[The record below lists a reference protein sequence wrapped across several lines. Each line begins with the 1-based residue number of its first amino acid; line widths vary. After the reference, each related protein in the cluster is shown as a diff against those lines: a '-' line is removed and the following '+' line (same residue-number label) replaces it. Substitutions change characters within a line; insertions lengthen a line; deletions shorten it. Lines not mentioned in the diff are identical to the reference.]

1 MSASKAPP
9 APTDMDRN
17 DLNQRLPAF
26 VETIVRSVLDEPR
39 MKHLDRVQL
48 PNRDVIIACVKKL
61 RDLLFPGYF
70 NHQGQITA
78 QNVTFRVGEL
88 VIELP
93 HALSAQL
100 RGCLRVANNLPV
112 P

>member
-26 VETIVRSVLDEPR
+26 VESIVRSVVAEPR

-48 PNRDVIIACVKKL
+48 PNRDVIIGCVKKL

-78 QNVTFRVGEL
+78 DNVSFRIGEL
-88 VIELP
+88 VIELSS
-93 HALSAQL
+93 ALYDQV
-100 RGCLRVANNLPV
+100 RCCLRYQENLPE
-112 P
+112 